1 VRRGETLKLAWFL
14 LVAGVVA
21 ATAAAPTNALV
32 DNPGGKKQEDR
43 QALSRDFP
51 GATIAVP
58 TGWQLDASYP
68 APGLHAY
75 RTRLYPNTKGMIIFV
90 RPPKVVFD
98 PKQHRGV
105 RLRTAF
111 LDWIAKHPH
120 LKTTSVKSLRLAG
133 LTARA
138 VDGQVRSADGPGSRR
153 GFCGATFSRNPCVPL
168 TADKDNR
175 GYVTLSL
182 EPRAT
187 FRFITI
193 LLPHRRQL
201 LVQIDGGR
209 SFIQRATKV
218 LGTLKL
224 K

>member
-1 VRRGETLKLAWFL
+1 MKLAWL
-14 LVAGVVA
+14 LLLAGLVAAIA
-21 ATAAAPTNALV
+21 AVPTDALV
-32 DNPGGKKQEDR
+32 DNPGGKKQEHR
-43 QALSRDFP
+43 RALSRDFP
-51 GATIAVP
+51 GATISVP
-58 TGWQLDASYP
+58 SGWQLDASYP

-75 RTRLYPNTKGMIIFV
+75 RTRLYPNTKGMIIFLK
-90 RPPKVVFD
+90 PPKVVFD

-105 RLRTAF
+105 RLRTTF
-111 LDWIAKHPH
+111 LDWIVRHPH
-120 LKTTSVKSLRLAG
+120 LKTTTVKSLRLAG

-138 VDGQVRSADGPGSRR
+138 VDGQVRSADSPGFRK
-153 GFCGATFSRNPCVPL
+153 GFCGPTMSKNRCVPL
-168 TADKDNR
+168 TADKDSR

-193 LLPHRRQL
+193 VLAHRREL

-209 SFIQRATKV
+209 SFIQRAVKV

>member
-1 VRRGETLKLAWFL
+1 MLLAG
-14 LVAGVVA
+14 LVAAIA
-21 ATAAAPTNALV
+21 AVPTHALV

-43 QALSRDFP
+43 HALSRDFP
-51 GATIAVP
+51 GATISVP
-58 TGWQLDASYP
+58 SGWQLDASYP

-75 RTRLYPNTKGMIIFV
+75 RTRLYPKTKGMIIFLKS
-90 RPPKVVFD
+90 PTVVFD

-105 RLRTAF
+105 RLRMTF
-111 LDWIAKHPH
+111 LDWIVRHPH
-120 LKTTSVKSLRLAG
+120 LKTTAVQSLRLAG
-133 LTARA
+133 RTARA
-138 VDGQVRSADGPGSRR
+138 VDGHVRSADSPGLRK
-153 GFCGATFSRNPCVPL
+153 GFCGPTLSKSPCVPL

-182 EPRAT
+182 EPKAT

-193 LLPHRRQL
+193 VVPHRRQL
-201 LVQIDGGR
+201 LVQIVGER
-209 SFIQRATKV
+209 SFIQRALKV